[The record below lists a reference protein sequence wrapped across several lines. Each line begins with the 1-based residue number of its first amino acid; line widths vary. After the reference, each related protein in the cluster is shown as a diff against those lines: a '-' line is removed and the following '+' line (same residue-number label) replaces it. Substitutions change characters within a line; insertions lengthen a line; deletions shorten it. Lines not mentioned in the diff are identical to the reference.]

1 MFGPT
6 STIPP
11 LPFSEFV
18 LFYSLVLRTLLAWYG
33 TFLTKHRTLP
43 PPPHRPRREC
53 DYSTPCIGLDGLV
66 SLPFR
71 PTTTIHST
79 PPTKRKPRT
88 FHAGHRLG
96 WARPPLPPA
105 PCATILPRTTPSA
118 TSAAAGHKET
128 PSTPSPPQH
137 PRRVSFRPRDRRRF
151 ASQLREWRRGH
162 WRSSW
167 IGFQAALR
175 SLHRPPLAPPF

>member
-1 MFGPT
+1 MRSEHRFGWARSSIVWPHLYH
-6 STIPP
+6 STAPP
-11 LPFSEFV
+11 FRVCVILFLSSLNPLGLVRDLPSIGPFHGLHTDHVEKCDHSV
-18 LFYSLVLRTLLAWYG
+18 
-33 TFLTKHRTLP
+33 
-43 PPPHRPRREC
+43 PRLG
-53 DYSTPCIGLDGLV
+53 SDGLV

-71 PTTTIHST
+71 PTTTIRSP

-96 WARPPLPPA
+96 WARPPSLVPHAPPFFHGRHLRRLPP
-105 PCATILPRTTPSA
+105 PRA
-118 TSAAAGHKET
+118 IQGH
-128 PSTPSPPQH
+128 H
-137 PRRVSFRPRDRRRF
+137 RRF
-151 ASQLREWRRGH
+151 TSQPRQWRRGH

>member
-1 MFGPT
+1 M
-6 STIPP
+6 
-11 LPFSEFV
+11 
-18 LFYSLVLRTLLAWYG
+18 AWYG

-43 PPPHRPRREC
+43 RPPHRPRREC
-53 DYSTPCIGLDGLV
+53 DHSVPRIGSDGLV

-71 PTTTIHST
+71 PTTTIRSP

-118 TSAAAGHKET
+118 TSAAAGHTET
-128 PSTPSPPQH
+128 PSTPSPPQNL
-137 PRRVSFRPRDRRRF
+137 RRVYFGPRDRRRF